1 MEDSASSYSGT
12 QAFHKAQR
20 PFVSRRR
27 SAQRMEPTCT
37 VGDADEIIYESSMAI
52 ELQYEGI
59 ERRLMDILYFRSVKR
74 SLRKNAVDLFA
85 VERHPQGSLVV
96 LPSSAMAMFVFFPR
110 AAGTRIIATDL
121 LSLAHDRDR
130 GGSCCGGDRR
140 LFGCCALSSEKE
152 LTDWWLVCAISILEG
167 TRV

>member
-1 MEDSASSYSGT
+1 MRSISSQLS
-12 QAFHKAQR
+12 
-20 PFVSRRR
+20 
-27 SAQRMEPTCT
+27 
-37 VGDADEIIYESSMAI
+37 
-52 ELQYEGI
+52 
-59 ERRLMDILYFRSVKR
+59 DILKAPLWF
-74 SLRKNAVDLFA
+74 F
-85 VERHPQGSLVV
+85 HH
-96 LPSSAMAMFVFFPR
+96 SAMAMFVFFPEPQ
-110 AAGTRIIATDL
+110 GHGSFATDL